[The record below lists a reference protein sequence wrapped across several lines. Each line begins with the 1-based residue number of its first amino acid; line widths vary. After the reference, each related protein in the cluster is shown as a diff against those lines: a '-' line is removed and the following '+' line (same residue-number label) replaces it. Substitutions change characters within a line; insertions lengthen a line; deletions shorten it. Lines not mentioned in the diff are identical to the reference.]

1 MKTVELIQSER
12 KSISFNR
19 RLRIARLPK
28 HIRSYAAQ
36 VVGVALIACLIIVL
50 YGLGLYPAESTIIIP
65 ENFSPTRASLELP
78 FSLILL
84 VLAGLGIVFGA
95 LYYASYQPGWKQRI
109 PTRLTLGTLT
119 LALPLYLL
127 NSDSITT
134 GTGNVLGLLRVA
146 FLVLAVFLG
155 VSAVICAFLSSPRIS
170 RWAGRF
176 TTGSFF
182 CVALAFLT
190 FKPWLDSLSQQGQIN
205 LENSPQILLPIV
217 ILIFYFTPLV
227 YLVGFIFFWQALTE
241 AKIFTRDI
249 GLKIADFTKRIPWLL
264 AVLFAVKLIWILGG
278 YGMVMGGAAV
288 EPWNGSWGDGILAWA
303 LAGIFAIATGWWL
316 AYWRKPAGPG
326 TYTKPALFLTIG
338 FLFAF
343 IAASLTFALTVF
355 FNLTGLAGIGSYF
368 YDVSYQLADYGLI
381 WTQWFAALLIP
392 LGIVFLRSIRF
403 RGFAPVLLLAG
414 LWSFPPLIQQLFG
427 ISSVSFEYLT
437 FDVALTFTLL
447 ALAILA
453 WRGQQHEASIWVI
466 TVVLVVSSLVALAE
480 SIFPSGYAYL
490 TFTIL
495 LVLPVLYQLFFDSTE
510 LNDPDLSPG
519 ERVIRV
525 FGLQAGLMI
534 VIAWAVVLKL
544 NSPQVLSF
552 EDVANKLFLTPI
564 LALLLAAIISEH
576 ENVPRQSLPEI
587 S

>member
-1 MKTVELIQSER
+1 MKAVEVIPSKQ
-12 KSISFNR
+12 KSISLDR
-19 RLRIARLPK
+19 RLRIDRLPK

-36 VVGVALIACLIIVL
+36 VVVVALIMCLIIVL
-50 YGLGLYPAESTIIIP
+50 YGLGLYPAESTIVIP
-65 ENFSPTRASLELP
+65 ENFSPTGATLALP

-84 VLAGLGIVFGA
+84 VLVGLGIVFGA
-95 LYYASYQPGWKQRI
+95 LFYASYQPGWKLRL
-109 PTRLTLGTLT
+109 PTRLTIGTIT
-119 LALPLYLL
+119 LALPLFLL
-127 NSDSITT
+127 NSAGITS
-134 GTGNVLGLLRVA
+134 GTGNLLGLVRIA
-146 FLVLAVFLG
+146 FVLLAVFLG

-190 FKPWLDSLSQQGQIN
+190 FKPLLDSLSQQGQIN
-205 LENSPQILLPIV
+205 LENSPQIFLPLI
-217 ILIFYFTPLV
+217 ILITYVTPLV

-249 GLKIADFTKRIPWLL
+249 GIKIADFSERIPWLL

-278 YGMVMGGAAV
+278 YGMVMGGVAV
-288 EPWNGSWGDGILAWA
+288 EPWKDSWGDGILAWA
-303 LAGIFAIATGWWL
+303 LAGIFALATGWWL
-316 AYWRKPAGPG
+316 AYWRKPAGPDSF
-326 TYTKPALFLTIG
+326 TKPALFLTIG

-355 FNLTGLAGIGSYF
+355 FTLTGLEGIGSYF
-368 YDVSYQLADYGLI
+368 YNVSSQLADNGLI
-381 WTQWFAALLIP
+381 WPQWFVALLIP
-392 LGIVFLRSIRF
+392 LGIVLLRSIRF

-427 ISSVSFEYLT
+427 ISGVSFEYLT
-437 FDVALTFTLL
+437 FDVLLTFTLL
-447 ALAILA
+447 ALAVLA
-453 WRGQQHEASIWVI
+453 WRGKQHEASIWVI
-466 TVVLVVSSLVALAE
+466 TLVLVVSSLVALAE
-480 SIFPSGYAYL
+480 SIIPSGYAYL

-534 VIAWAVVLKL
+534 VIAWAVVLGL

-564 LALLLAAIISEH
+564 LALLLAHIISEH
-576 ENVPRQSLPEI
+576 EGVARQSLPEI